1 MYQLS
6 LLPYLFQDLEPFI
19 TTHTIALHYLKHQQN
34 YLDNLNKILNKNNYN
49 YQYSLEELVFHVN
62 EFPDVDR
69 ENLIFNLGGV
79 INHDLYFHGISAN
92 GGLPVGRLMDK
103 IKYQYGN
110 YDNFWKSI
118 KDVALKLKGSGYTF
132 IVLNSNGNLE
142 IINFSN
148 QDIPLLFGYVP
159 LFNIDMWEHAYYLD
173 YQNDKSKYLDNFKKI
188 ADFTNASIIYD
199 SISG

>member
-1 MYQLS
+1 M
-6 LLPYLFQDLEPFI
+6 EPFI
-19 TTHTIALHYLKHQQN
+19 TTHTIALHYLKYQQN

-62 EFPDVDR
+62 EFPDVDK

-110 YDNFWKSI
+110 YDNFWKNI

-132 IVLNSNGNLE
+132 IVLNSNGNLD

-159 LFNIDMWEHAYYLD
+159 LFNIDMWEHAYYLNC
-173 YQNDKSKYLDNFKKI
+173 QNDKSKYLDNFKEI

>member
-34 YLDNLNKILNKNNYN
+34 YLDNLNKILDKNN

-69 ENLIFNLGGV
+69 ENLLFNLGGV

-92 GGLPVGRLMDK
+92 GGVSVGRLMDK
-103 IKYQYGN
+103 IKYQHGN
-110 YDNFWKSI
+110 YDNFWKNI

-132 IVLNSNGNLE
+132 IVLNSNGNLD

-148 QDIPLLFGYVP
+148 QDIHLLFGYVP
-159 LFNIDMWEHAYYLD
+159 LFNIDRWEHAYYLD
-173 YQNDKSKYLDNFKKI
+173 CQNDKSKYLDNFKEI

>member
-34 YLDNLNKILNKNNYN
+34 YLDNLNKILDKNN

-69 ENLIFNLGGV
+69 ENLLFNLGGV

-110 YDNFWKSI
+110 YDNFWKNI

-132 IVLNSNGNLE
+132 IVLNSNGNLD

-173 YQNDKSKYLDNFKKI
+173 YQNDKSKYLDNFKEI